1 MLDVIKYLNMDP
13 PSLDKLLALGAV
25 DSILDLLSHNR
36 SDDNLLF
43 GALEAPSG
51 LMSGQKGIEMV
62 TKAGGRD
69 LIFGIFKD
77 DAKNLT
83 PKTNEAAMVAPKKLA
98 RLDMNSQKLL
108 RMV

>member
-1 MLDVIKYLNMDP
+1 
-13 PSLDKLLALGAV
+13 
-25 DSILDLLSHNR
+25 
-36 SDDNLLF
+36 
-43 GALEAPSG
+43 
-51 LMSGQKGIEMV
+51 MSGQKGIEMV

-83 PKTNEAAMVAPKKLA
+83 SKTNEAAMVVPKKLA
-98 RLDMNSQKLL
+98 QLVMNSQKWL